1 RAAGMST
8 SGDAQATRPPH
19 QPIRRICCIG
29 AGYVGVPS
37 SAVIASKC
45 PDIDVTVVDISA
57 AKVAAWNSDRHPL
70 YEPGLSELI
79 SQTRGV
85 NLHFS
90 CDMIGPLE
98 GADLVFIC
106 VNTPTKA
113 YGLGQGKAADLT
125 TLEAAARHIVRTA
138 SQPKIVVEKSTVP
151 VRAAESICTILRA
164 NERPGVRHTVLS
176 NPEFLA
182 EGSAVQDLLRP
193 DRVLIGG
200 ERTDKGQEAVQRL
213 VSVYA
218 RWVPKERL
226 VTMNLWSSELSKLV
240 ANAMLAQRISSI
252 NAASAICEATG
263 ADVSEVAQA
272 VGADSR
278 IGPRFLCA
286 SLGFGG
292 SCFQKDVLNL
302 VYLCECLNL
311 PEVARYWESVVTLN
325 QYQKYRFADKIIVDL
340 FNTVKGK
347 RIAVLGFA
355 FKKDT
360 GDTRESP
367 AIDVCRRLIDEG
379 ALLRV
384 YDPKVASSQI
394 RLDLNQPEPDEA
406 SDAAVLTV
414 CSDAYS
420 AAEGAHAVVI
430 CTEWSEFSQLDFG
443 RIFASMAKPA
453 FVFDGRNVLD
463 HEALLRIGF
472 RVRAVGKRLDCG
484 GV

>member
-1 RAAGMST
+1 
-8 SGDAQATRPPH
+8 
-19 QPIRRICCIG
+19 
-29 AGYVGVPS
+29 
-37 SAVIASKC
+37 
-45 PDIDVTVVDISA
+45 
-57 AKVAAWNSDRHPL
+57 
-70 YEPGLSELI
+70 
-79 SQTRGV
+79 
-85 NLHFS
+85 
-90 CDMIGPLE
+90 MIGPLE

-200 ERTDKGQEAVQRL
+200 ERTDERSRSGAEACL
-213 VSVYA
+213 
-218 RWVPKERL
+218 ERL

-263 ADVSEVAQA
+263 ADVSEVALA

-414 CSDAYS
+414 RLLSC
-420 AAEGAHAVVI
+420 EGAHAVVI

>member
-1 RAAGMST
+1 TLFA
-8 SGDAQATRPPH
+8 RP
-19 QPIRRICCIG
+19 
-29 AGYVGVPS
+29 
-37 SAVIASKC
+37 
-45 PDIDVTVVDISA
+45 
-57 AKVAAWNSDRHPL
+57 
-70 YEPGLSELI
+70 
-79 SQTRGV
+79 
-85 NLHFS
+85 
-90 CDMIGPLE
+90 
-98 GADLVFIC
+98 
-106 VNTPTKA
+106 
-113 YGLGQGKAADLT
+113 
-125 TLEAAARHIVRTA
+125 

-182 EGSAVQDLLRP
+182 EGFRCVRSL
-193 DRVLIGG
+193 
-200 ERTDKGQEAVQRL
+200 
-213 VSVYA
+213 
-218 RWVPKERL
+218 VPKERL

-302 VYLCECLNL
+302 CLNL

>member
-1 RAAGMST
+1 HA
-8 SGDAQATRPPH
+8 RPPH

-98 GADLVFIC
+98 ARS
-106 VNTPTKA
+106 P

-125 TLEAAARHIVRTA
+125 TLEAAARLRKAPCQFELPRA
-138 SQPKIVVEKSTVP
+138 S
-151 VRAAESICTILRA
+151 ATILRA

-182 EGSAVQDLLRP
+182 RAPLCRICSG
-193 DRVLIGG
+193 LID
-200 ERTDKGQEAVQRL
+200 EGQEAVQRL
-213 VSVYA
+213 VPVYA

-240 ANAMLAQRISSI
+240 ANAMLAQRAS
-252 NAASAICEATG
+252 AASMRPPQSGEATG
-263 ADVSEVAQA
+263 ADVSEVALA

-384 YDPKVASSQI
+384 YDPKVCWRGSLLIYVLSFLLSSWPLPS
-394 RLDLNQPEPDEA
+394 RG
-406 SDAAVLTV
+406 
-414 CSDAYS
+414 S
-420 AAEGAHAVVI
+420 A
-430 CTEWSEFSQLDFG
+430 
-443 RIFASMAKPA
+443 P
-453 FVFDGRNVLD
+453 
-463 HEALLRIGF
+463 
-472 RVRAVGKRLDCG
+472 
-484 GV
+484 